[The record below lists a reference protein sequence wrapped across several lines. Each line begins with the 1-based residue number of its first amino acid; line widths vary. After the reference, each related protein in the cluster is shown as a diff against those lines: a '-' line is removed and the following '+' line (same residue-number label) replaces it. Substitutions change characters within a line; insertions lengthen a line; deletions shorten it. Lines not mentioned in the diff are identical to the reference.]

1 MKINVLMLAKKLG
14 RAFTDRED
22 SAQLVEK
29 IMEQH
34 PDNESIQAMQFPA
47 LAVKKDTSM

>member
-22 SAQLVEK
+22 SAQLVER
-29 IMEQH
+29 MRQQH
-34 PDNESIQAMQFPA
+34 PDNASIQAIQFPA
-47 LAVKKDTSM
+47 LAVKKDTAM